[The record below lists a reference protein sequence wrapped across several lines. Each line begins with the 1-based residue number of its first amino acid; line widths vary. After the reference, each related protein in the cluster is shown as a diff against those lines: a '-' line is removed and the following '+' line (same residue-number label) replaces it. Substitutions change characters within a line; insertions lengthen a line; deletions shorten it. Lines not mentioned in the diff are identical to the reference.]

1 MLSMPFY
8 EAGDHKVDH
17 PPLFA
22 CREHKQFLRLR
33 ASFIDEMLKTLED
46 QLPSNLH
53 EIAAPYVNGDTNAF
67 RLPEYLI
74 PPRVLIYNPEGLRG
88 AQALPFTLVF
98 IDKRFIGIPAAYLTA
113 DRFEGCVEC
122 PEAPPTPI
130 RVQKKSS
137 APTPRQPASPSQK
150 SSGSVPS
157 VRASGAPPAA
167 QTPKRPLPAS
177 GSGPIPQQR
186 PAGAPPPAK
195 RPAGPPAAPPPRPP
209 QR

>member
-33 ASFIDEMLKTLED
+33 ASFIDEMLKALED

-98 IDKRFIGIPAAYLTA
+98 IDKRFLGIPAAYLTA
-113 DRFEGCVEC
+113 DRFEGCSEC
-122 PEAPPTPI
+122 PESPEPV
-130 RVQKKSS
+130 RVQRKPS
-137 APTPRQPASPSQK
+137 APTPRQPSPAQK
-150 SSGSVPS
+150 GSGTVPS
-157 VRASGAPPAA
+157 MRPAGSQPAS

-177 GSGPIPQQR
+177 GSGPIPQVQR
-186 PAGAPPPAK
+186 PAGAPPAK
-195 RPAGPPAAPPPRPP
+195 RPAGPAAPPPRPP

>member
-1 MLSMPFY
+1 MPFY

-33 ASFIDEMLKTLED
+33 ANFIDEMLKLLED

-74 PPRVLIYNPEGLRG
+74 PPRVLIYNPDGLRG

-113 DRFEGCVEC
+113 DRFEGCAEC
-122 PEAPPTPI
+122 PDFPTPI
-130 RVQKKSS
+130 RVHKKPS
-137 APTPRQPASPSQK
+137 AATPRPAPPSQK
-150 SSGSVPS
+150 SSGTTPA
-157 VRASGAPPAA
+157 VRSSGTSPAA

-177 GSGPIPQQR
+177 GSGTLPQQR
-186 PAGAPPPAK
+186 PAGAPPAK